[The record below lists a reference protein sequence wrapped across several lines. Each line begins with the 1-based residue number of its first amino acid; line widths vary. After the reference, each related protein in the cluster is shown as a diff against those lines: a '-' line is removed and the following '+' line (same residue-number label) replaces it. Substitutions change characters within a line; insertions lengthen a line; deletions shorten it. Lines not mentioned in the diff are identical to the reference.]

1 MLTLR
6 VLVTGISTINS
17 IGTNVNEFWN
27 NLLLGKSG
35 ITEYTKYDVKTK
47 YAIINGF
54 EKYIAPGYKDLG
66 RATSLLLTS
75 IEDAVYSSGL
85 DFDEVE
91 PKKIGISIG
100 TTMGE
105 LGKHE
110 DIVFGSPLNKNK
122 IERPYTLTDK
132 VASYLDISGPIWTVT
147 NACAAGNYAIARAYE
162 EIQSGRADI
171 MIAGGVDAF
180 SLTAYAGFNSLRA
193 ITPELCRPFDKN
205 RKGLVLGEG
214 AGILIL
220 ESEEHFLKRKNG
232 KALASIAGF
241 GLTSDAFHVTKPDP
255 KARGAITAMEL
266 ALKMAGIPPSD
277 IKYVNSHGTGT
288 PSNDYMEAISLNH
301 VFGEGIKTSSIK
313 ANIGH
318 TLGAASAIEAVV
330 CILALNE
337 MKLPPTI
344 NLLKKDPVLTADVI
358 TEIQEFTSQYIMSN
372 SYAFGGMNSSLILE
386 KV

>member
-6 VLVTGISTINS
+6 VLVSGLSTINS
-17 IGTNVNEFWN
+17 IGTNINDFWN

-35 ITEYTKYDVKTK
+35 ITEYTKYNVKTK
-47 YAIINGF
+47 YAIVNDF
-54 EKYIAPGYKDLG
+54 EKHIAPGTEDLG
-66 RATSLLLTS
+66 RATSLLLTC
-75 IEDAVYSSGL
+75 IEDAVFSSGL
-85 DFDEVE
+85 DFADVD
-91 PKKIGISIG
+91 PGKIGISIG

-110 DIVFGSPLNKNK
+110 DIVFGSPLKSMK
-122 IERPYTLTDK
+122 IERPYMMTDK
-132 VASYLDISGPIWTVT
+132 VASYLKISGPIWTVT
-147 NACAAGNYAIARAYE
+147 NACAAGNYAIAKAYE
-162 EIQSGRADI
+162 DIKSGRADV

-193 ITPELCRPFDKN
+193 ITPELCRPFDQH

-232 KALASIAGF
+232 QALASISGF
-241 GLTSDAFHVTKPDP
+241 GLTADAYHVTKPDP

-266 ALKMAGIPPSD
+266 ALKMAGITPSD
-277 IKYVNSHGTGT
+277 IKFVSSHGTGT
-288 PSNDYMEAISLNH
+288 PSNDYMEAISLDH
-301 VFGEGIKTSSIK
+301 VFGKGIKTNSIK

-330 CILALNE
+330 CIMALNE

-344 NLLKKDPVLTADVI
+344 NLLKKDPAITADVI
-358 TEIQEFTSQYIMSN
+358 TEKQEFTSRYIMSN
-372 SYAFGGMNSSLILE
+372 SYAFGGVNSSLILE